1 MLKIDH
7 QSDVPLVTQI
17 TTGVQQLVARRKLA
31 QGMKVPSIRQFARQH
46 GISPST
52 VVEAYDRLV
61 AEGILVARQNTGFFV
76 RSGVRDRHETRDHD
90 TRPRT
95 IDFDASWLVRRI
107 WEGAPTSIKAGC
119 GWLPESWLDREAI
132 RRNLRQLTNRPDVT
146 FTSYGLPKG
155 LETLRWTISD
165 WLGEHEICAGPE
177 SVLLTGGANHAL
189 ALITRCLVRPGDIV
203 LVDDPGYTVLN
214 SHLGACGA
222 RIVGV
227 PWTPQGPDLG
237 QLETLLSM
245 HKPRTFFTNPR
256 LQNPTGA
263 SYSPATAHRVL
274 QLADR
279 HDLTIIEDDV
289 SSELDSLQRRSLAS
303 LDQLRRVIYVGSF
316 SKSISPS
323 LRVGFIIGDAPLIEE
338 LTAIKMDMGLSSSE
352 LTERLAQEIL
362 TEGRYRKHLKG
373 LRQRLGEA
381 LAQTCHRLQDAGLEV
396 LLQPPAGMFVWARH
410 PACPDAGQLSAT
422 AAEHDILLAPG
433 HLFSQ
438 DAGPHPWM
446 RFNAAFCDDPRLY
459 DFLASAGRS
468 SVSR

>member
-1 MLKIDH
+1 MLNIDP
-7 QSDVPLVTQI
+7 QSDTALVAQI
-17 TTGVQQLVARRKLA
+17 TSGLKQLVAQRKLV

-76 RSGVRDRHETRDHD
+76 RGGVRERYELRD
-90 TRPRT
+90 TSPLPPA
-95 IDFDASWLVRRI
+95 INFDANWLVRRI
-107 WEGAPTSIKAGC
+107 WEGEPTSIKPGC
-119 GWLPESWLDREAI
+119 GWLPESWLDMEAI
-132 RRNLRQLTNRPDVT
+132 RRNLRQITNRPDSS

-155 LETLRWTISD
+155 LEALRWTISE
-165 WLGEHEICAGPE
+165 WLGEHEIFAGPE

-189 ALITRCLVRPGDIV
+189 ALVTRCLVRPGDIV

-214 SHLGACGA
+214 SHLAACGA

-227 PWTPQGPDLG
+227 PWTTHGPDLAR
-237 QLETLLSM
+237 LETLLSV

-289 SSELDSLQRRSLAS
+289 SIELDTLHRRSLAS

-323 LRVGFIIGDAPLIEE
+323 LRVGFIIADAPLIEE
-338 LTAIKMDMGLSSSE
+338 LTAIKMSMGLSSSG
-352 LTERLAQEIL
+352 LTERVAQEIL
-362 TEGRYRKHLKG
+362 SEGRYRKHLKG

-381 LAQTCHRLQDAGLEV
+381 LVQTCLRLQEV
-396 LLQPPAGMFVWARH
+396 GMKVMLQPPAGMFIWTRH
-410 PACPDAGQLSAT
+410 PAFPDAARLSA
-422 AAEHDILLAPG
+422 AAAAQDILLAPG

-438 DAGPHPWM
+438 DVGPNPWM
-446 RFNAAFCDDPRLY
+446 RFNAAFCDEPRLY
-459 DFLASAGRS
+459 EFLAEVSANA
-468 SVSR
+468 

>member
-1 MLKIDH
+1 MLNLDH
-7 QSDVPLVTQI
+7 ESDVALVTQI
-17 TTGVQQLVARRKLA
+17 TSGLKQLVAQRKLA

-61 AEGILVARQNTGFFV
+61 AEGVLVARQNTGFFV
-76 RSGVRDRHETRDHD
+76 RSGIRDRQDPRDVA
-90 TRPRT
+90 TPARS
-95 IDFDASWLVRRI
+95 IDFDARWLVRRI
-107 WEGAPTSIKAGC
+107 WEGEPASIKAGC
-119 GWLPESWLDREAI
+119 GWLPESWLDEEAI
-132 RRNLRQLTNRPDVT
+132 RRNLRQLANRPDGN

-155 LETLRWTISD
+155 LEALRWTISD

-189 ALITRCLVRPGDIV
+189 ALVTRCLVRPGDIV
-203 LVDDPGYTVLN
+203 LVDDPGYSVLS
-214 SHLGACGA
+214 SHLSACGA

-227 PWTPQGPDLG
+227 PWGSQGPDLG
-237 QLETLLSM
+237 QLEALLSV

-289 SSELDSLQRRSLAS
+289 SIELDTLQRRSLAS

-323 LRVGFIIGDAPLIEE
+323 LRVGFIVGDVPLIEE
-338 LTAIKMDMGLSSSE
+338 LTAIKMGMGLSSSE
-352 LTERLAQEIL
+352 LTERLTQEIL

-381 LAQTCHRLQDAGLEV
+381 LAQTCHRLEDAGLEV
-396 LLQPPAGMFVWARH
+396 LLHPPAGMFVWARH
-410 PACPDAGQLSAT
+410 SAYADAGRLSAA
-422 AAEHDILLAPG
+422 AAEHGILLAPG

-438 DAGPHPWM
+438 EVGPLPWM
-446 RFNAAFCDDPRLY
+446 RFNAAFCGDPRLY
-459 DFLASAGRS
+459 EFLASA
-468 SVSR
+468 